1 MADHSKPL
9 LTSAYSSFVSELDAR
24 LDDITMGLEAA
35 TTTPTALPTGAI
47 RWNSAS
53 RFWQKWSGSAW
64 TDLTTAQTYAISV
77 TGNAGTVTNG
87 VVTTGSYSDPSWI
100 TGLAGSKISGDIAG
114 KAGTATTLATAR
126 TINGVSF
133 NGSANIDV
141 NTVQSL
147 TVNNS
152 GSGVASGTTFNGS
165 VARVISYNSVGAP
178 KADGTSATGTWPISV
193 TGAATSATSASN
205 VATANFTIEQSGTDL
220 VIRYNAATI
229 FKITSAGELVA
240 KDNITAYGAP

>member
-87 VVTTGSYSDPSWI
+87 VVTTGSYSNPSWI

-114 KAGTATTLATAR
+114 KAGTATALATAR

-133 NGSANIDV
+133 NGSANINV

-147 TVNNS
+147 TVSNS

-165 VARVISYNSVGAP
+165 AARTISYNSVGAP
-178 KADGTSATGTWPISV
+178 KADGTGASGSWPISI
-193 TGAATSATSASN
+193 TGAASSAGSAGGLATSD
-205 VATANFTIEQSGTDL
+205 FTVEQSGDDL
-220 VIRYNAATI
+220 IIKYGTTTI
-229 FKITSAGELVA
+229 FKLTSTGEIVA